1 MRKITEKGRSMI
13 EMLGVLTIVGVL
25 SLGGLRVVGQF
36 QANLKS
42 TQMVNDA
49 ADLARQA
56 RKMSR
61 QYDSAYSSRYGYNIY
76 LYKNNAYPKGFTFT
90 GEKFKNAEGV
100 IYWID
105 DGNGW
110 FSMEIDNL
118 SDEYCMKLAT
128 NDWGTSK
135 SSGIVGV
142 TVNGKDGNGKSG
154 DELKITTT
162 TFNLTMATDICD
174 KGTKNYI
181 RLRYTKY

>member
-36 QANLKS
+36 QSNLKS

-61 QYDSAYSSRYGYNIY
+61 QFDNAYNSRYGYNIY

-105 DGNGW
+105 VGDGW
-110 FSMEIDNL
+110 FAMEIEKL

-142 TVNGKDGNGKSG
+142 TVNGKNGNGKSES
-154 DELKITTT
+154 ELKVTTT
-162 TFNLTMATDICD
+162 TFNLTTATDICD
-174 KGTKNYI
+174 KGTNNYI
-181 RLRYTKY
+181 RLRYTMY